1 MSTNQVGTMT
11 FKNTSTSALEILIS
25 NPGKSERKVIT
36 LGPGQISRVSLSL
49 GDSWTVQ
56 TMAPNALGTTAT
68 TTLSSMTPP
77 TVTGDNRTTG
87 TPSQLD

>member
-11 FKNTSTSALEILIS
+11 FKNTSSSALEILIS
-25 NPGKSERKVIT
+25 NPGKSERKVVT
-36 LGPGQISRVSLSL
+36 LGPGQISRVLLSL

-56 TMAPNALGTTAT
+56 TIAPNALGATAA

-87 TPSQLD
+87 TPNQLD